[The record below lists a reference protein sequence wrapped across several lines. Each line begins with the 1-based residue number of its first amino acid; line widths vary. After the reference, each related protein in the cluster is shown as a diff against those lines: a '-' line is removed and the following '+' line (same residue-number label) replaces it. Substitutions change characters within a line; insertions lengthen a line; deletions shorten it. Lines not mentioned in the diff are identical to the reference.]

1 MEIKEL
7 RKGSDYALSFSIV
20 NPDGSV
26 KDLSGTRLLQAT
38 LSEYP
43 WIQPTNTLDSEV
55 IVTNHIEGKVEIQL
69 SAELLESLD
78 SRLYY
83 LELQHENALGQ
94 KLNVLV
100 YAISIL

>member
-7 RKGSDYALSFSIV
+7 RKGSDYVLSFSIL
-20 NPDGSV
+20 NPDGST
-26 KDLSGTRLLQAT
+26 KDLSGTKLLEAT

-43 WIQPTNTLDSEV
+43 WVPPIDTLDTEIS
-55 IVTNHIEGKVEIQL
+55 ITNHLEGKVEIQL

-100 YAISIL
+100 YAISII